1 MFEFLSDVLN
11 TTIFIAGI
19 GALILAIPTIV
30 FLYLASKVKD
40 GPEYHH
46 HHIFLAV
53 MALALFGGVFF
64 NMI

>member
-1 MFEFLSDVLN
+1 MVEFLSNVLN
-11 TTIFIAGI
+11 TTIYIAGA
-19 GALILAIPTIV
+19 GALILSIPTII
-30 FLYLASKVKD
+30 FLYLASKKKD

-46 HHIFLAV
+46 HHIFLSV

>member
-1 MFEFLSDVLN
+1 MMDFLSNVLN
-11 TTIFIAGI
+11 TTIYIAGI

-30 FLYLASKVKD
+30 FLYMASKVKD

-46 HHIFLAV
+46 HHIFLSV
-53 MALALFGGVFF
+53 MAVALFGGVFF

>member
-1 MFEFLSDVLN
+1 MVEFLSHVLN
-11 TTIFIAGI
+11 TTIYIAGA
-19 GALILAIPTIV
+19 GALILSIPTII
-30 FLYLASKVKD
+30 FLYLASKKKD

-46 HHIFLAV
+46 HHIFLSV

>member
-1 MFEFLSDVLN
+1 MVEFLSNVLN
-11 TTIFIAGI
+11 TTIHIAGA
-19 GALILAIPTIV
+19 GALILSIPTII
-30 FLYLASKVKD
+30 FLYLASKKKD

-46 HHIFLAV
+46 HHIFLSV

>member
-1 MFEFLSDVLN
+1 MGEFLSNVLN
-11 TTIFIAGI
+11 TTIYIAGA
-19 GALILAIPTIV
+19 GALILSIPTII
-30 FLYLASKVKD
+30 FLYLSSKKKD

-46 HHIFLAV
+46 HHIFLSV

>member
-1 MFEFLSDVLN
+1 MMEFLSNVLN
-11 TTIFIAGI
+11 TTIYIARI
-19 GALILAIPTIV
+19 GALILAISTII

-40 GPEYHH
+40 GPDYHH

-53 MALALFGGVFF
+53 MAVALFGGVFF